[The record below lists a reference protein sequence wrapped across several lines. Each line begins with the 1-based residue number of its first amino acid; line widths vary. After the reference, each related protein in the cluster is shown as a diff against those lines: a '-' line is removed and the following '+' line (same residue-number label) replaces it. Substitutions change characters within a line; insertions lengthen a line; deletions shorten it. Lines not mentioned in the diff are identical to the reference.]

1 MRTKRIWQM
10 IALLTVIFMLAACAG
25 NQATEEPAEQPAVE
39 ESAEEEPVQE
49 AEAEEVEEEQTM
61 EAPTELAI
69 AGVMATGLENSW
81 DLSWVES
88 VKRVQE
94 LKPHGLEISLDYTE
108 GVWGDDAAQVIRGYA
123 ESGAYDI
130 IWAHSSFSD
139 LVAEIK
145 DDYPEI
151 VFVYTGSGN
160 EALGGN
166 GYWVYKRIHE
176 PAYLEGMMAGL
187 MTETNVLG
195 AVGTF
200 AFDDVNDVINA
211 FKAGAKE
218 VNPDI
223 QLKVTFI
230 ESWYDPAKAMEATT
244 AQAAA
249 GADWLLQLGEIYE
262 ACEQNEIYCFGN
274 YIDSNFLSPDTV
286 VTSHVAY
293 WDPELLWVIDE
304 WWDYKTAG
312 EPYDAPME
320 GVWFSMAEG
329 GSDLAPFHGFEEVIP
344 ADVMD
349 TVMQKKADIMSGD
362 FEVPLNVEPPVS
374 D

>member
-1 MRTKRIWQM
+1 MWSMKMWRSV
-10 IALLTVIFMLAACAG
+10 ALLAVVVLLVACSSAP
-25 NQATEEPAEQPAVE
+25 AIEEVAEEPAEQPA
-39 ESAEEEPVQE
+39 EEEP
-49 AEAEEVEEEQTM
+49 AAEEPVADT
-61 EAPTELAI
+61 PTELRI

-88 VKRVQE
+88 VQRVQE
-94 LKPHGLEISLDYTE
+94 LQPHGLDISLDYTE

-123 ESGAYDI
+123 ESGEYDI

-139 LVAEIK
+139 LIAEIK

-151 VFVYTGSGN
+151 LFVYTGSGN

-176 PAYLEGMMAGL
+176 PAYLEGMIAGM
-187 MTETNVLG
+187 MTDTNVLG

-211 FKAGAKE
+211 FKDGARS
-218 VNPDI
+218 VNPEV

-262 ACEQNEIYCFGN
+262 ACEENNIYCFGN

-286 VTSHVAY
+286 VTSHIAY
-293 WDPELLWVIDE
+293 WDPDLLWIIDE
-304 WWDYKTAG
+304 WWNHKTTG

-320 GVWFSMAEG
+320 GVWFTMAEG
-329 GSDLAPFHGFEEVIP
+329 GSDLAPFHSFEEEIP
-344 ADVMD
+344 QEVME
-349 TVMQKKADIMSGD
+349 TVMAKKEEIMNNE
-362 FEVPLNVEPPVS
+362 FEVPLNVETPVS

>member
-1 MRTKRIWQM
+1 
-10 IALLTVIFMLAACAG
+10 
-25 NQATEEPAEQPAVE
+25 
-39 ESAEEEPVQE
+39 
-49 AEAEEVEEEQTM
+49 
-61 EAPTELAI
+61 
-69 AGVMATGLENSW
+69 
-81 DLSWVES
+81 
-88 VKRVQE
+88 
-94 LKPHGLEISLDYTE
+94 
-108 GVWGDDAAQVIRGYA
+108 VIRGYA
-123 ESGAYDI
+123 ESGKYDI
-130 IWAHSSFSD
+130 IWGHSSFSD
-139 LVAEIK
+139 LIAEIK

-151 VFVYTGSGN
+151 LFVYTGSGN

-176 PAYLEGMMAGL
+176 PAYLEGMLAGL

-274 YIDSNFLSPDTV
+274 YIDSNFQSPDTV

-293 WDPELLWVIDE
+293 WDPEILWVIDE
-304 WWDYKTAG
+304 WWNHKTTG

-329 GSDLAPFHGFEEVIP
+329 GSDLAPFHGFEDMIP
-344 ADVMD
+344 EDVMD
-349 TVMQKKADIMSGD
+349 TVMQKKEDIMSGD

>member
-1 MRTKRIWQM
+1 MRTKIIWRL

-25 NQATEEPAEQPAVE
+25 SQATEEPAQQPAVE
-39 ESAEEEPVQE
+39 EPAEEEPAE
-49 AEAEEVEEEQTM
+49 EPEAEEAAEEPAM
-61 EAPTELAI
+61 EAPTELRI
-69 AGVMATGLENSW
+69 AGVLATGLENSW

-88 VKRVQE
+88 VERVKE
-94 LKPHGLEISLDYTE
+94 LKPHDLDISLVYTE

-123 ESGAYDI
+123 ESGQYDI
-130 IWAHSSFSD
+130 IWGHSSFSD
-139 LVAEIK
+139 LIAEIK

-151 VFVYTGSGN
+151 LFVYTGSGN

-176 PAYLEGMMAGL
+176 PAYLEGMLAGL
-187 MTETNVLG
+187 MTKSNVLG

-211 FKAGAKE
+211 FKEGAKE

-249 GADWLLQLGEIYE
+249 GADYLLQLGEIYE

-293 WDPELLWVIDE
+293 WDPEILWVIDE
-304 WWDYKTAG
+304 WWNHKTTG
-312 EPYDAPME
+312 EPYDAPLE

-329 GSDLAPFHGFEEVIP
+329 GSDLAPFHGFEDVIP

-349 TVMQKKADIMSGD
+349 EVMQKKADIMSGA